1 MKKFFINYY
10 IGTRGD
16 FLISCLVKADLLI
29 IKSLKNM
36 AKVPPLIYQSA
47 KTHGRLDRDIVTG
60 IDDFP
65 TKVSSFNEL
74 FNILDEHGFVK
85 LKIVA
90 SDPDEILDAAWFA
103 LSKVLIGDVSD
114 IHQMPPEDIPKLTK
128 ETVTNYKKDLVHI
141 AHDMIHVQK
150 LDQDN
155 YENYDFIISF
165 RDLFDSKFL
174 GDLYFRVNNEKIGY
188 AHIKAIKT
196 NIDMQERLS
205 KSPYYQEVLDHY
217 NNPIH

>member
-90 SDPDEILDAAWFA
+90 SEPDEILDAAWFA
-103 LSKVLIGDVSD
+103 LSKVLMGDMAD

-128 ETVTNYKKDLVHI
+128 ETVNNYKKDLVHI

>member
-90 SDPDEILDAAWFA
+90 SEPDEILDAAWFA
-103 LSKVLIGDVSD
+103 LSKVLMGEVSD

-128 ETVTNYKKDLVHI
+128 ETVNNYKKDLVHI